1 MSQPIFK
8 TFDSWVFCWV
18 STQLVWFI
26 LMDFLFSVTIKVI
39 FNTIMGLLC
48 RMNICRNPN
57 LVENEVGVWK
67 FQSMTMAESD
77 PRVRGKASHKT
88 CLNITDVISALS
100 TKIRKQ
106 ATRYN
111 PVFKNKTNPSKAVI
125 CRNNFDY
132 LLLNVDTVWMTPMRL
147 AFNSQ
152 ETAKLIHTLIWFGA

>member
-57 LVENEVGVWK
+57 LVENEVDVWK
-67 FQSMTMAESD
+67 FQSMTMAEND
-77 PRVRGKASHKT
+77 PRVIGKASHKT
-88 CLNITDVISALS
+88 CFNITDAISALS
-100 TKIRKQ
+100 TKCIRTADSFIKRFESRQQDISQFLKIKVEAVLSKSIEGCYLQKQ
-106 ATRYN
+106 
-111 PVFKNKTNPSKAVI
+111 F
-125 CRNNFDY
+125 
-132 LLLNVDTVWMTPMRL
+132 
-147 AFNSQ
+147 
-152 ETAKLIHTLIWFGA
+152 